1 MVPSLINNIK
11 PHLLQRTSFHVFDET
26 QYANHFYL
34 LLCLNRVVTGLLAFK
49 KNGLQRDTVGRVLGG
64 VQKGQRRA
72 FKSQIYCIGGKL
84 STCSF
89 NVFTSIATQ
98 GAKGSRGQTTPTVLQ
113 LCFVSAEIT
122 LQLGLSRPC
131 LHKELQ
137 DCLSVGR
144 TDTHTHIHTQAWRRG
159 RF

>member
-64 VQKGQRRA
+64 CRRDREELLNLK
-72 FKSQIYCIGGKL
+72 F
-84 STCSF
+84 
-89 NVFTSIATQ
+89 
-98 GAKGSRGQTTPTVLQ
+98 TVLEVNCPPVASMF
-113 LCFVSAEIT
+113 L
-122 LQLGLSRPC
+122 LL
-131 LHKELQ
+131 
-137 DCLSVGR
+137 
-144 TDTHTHIHTQAWRRG
+144 
-159 RF
+159 